1 MTTPHARLQIA
12 ARIHFFLLKELG
24 TGIDV
29 EGMLKAPH
37 YAREV
42 LAMCDRA
49 RGTRLH
55 QLGQDFRRVTAELAG
70 PAAGGHAGVEQPWAA
85 DTTGFGVS
93 QPLR

>member
-42 LAMCDRA
+42 LDICDRA

-70 PAAGGHAGVEQPWAA
+70 LAAGGHAGVEQPWAA